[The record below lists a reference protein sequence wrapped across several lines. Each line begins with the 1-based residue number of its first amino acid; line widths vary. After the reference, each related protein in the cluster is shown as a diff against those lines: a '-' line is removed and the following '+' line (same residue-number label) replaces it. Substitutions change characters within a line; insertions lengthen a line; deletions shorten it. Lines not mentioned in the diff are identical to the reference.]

1 MNYEIWKLPA
11 AERMENGEP
20 GGVILC
26 SPYMSVFSVTSL
38 IINWEIQCRHFPEI
52 YEPL

>member
-20 GGVILC
+20 GGGVVLC
-26 SPYMSVFSVTSL
+26 SPHMLASGSSLVSSVTSL
-38 IINWEIQCRHFPEI
+38 IINWEI
-52 YEPL
+52 